1 MGRKYNLILSQNKT
15 LYTIRFKLRPFNME
29 DRKDVFEFAS
39 DEETTKYVTW
49 ETHKTIDQSANLI
62 LNYYSRMRR
71 YKNR

>member
-39 DEETTKYVTW
+39 DV
-49 ETHKTIDQSANLI
+49 
-62 LNYYSRMRR
+62 
-71 YKNR
+71 